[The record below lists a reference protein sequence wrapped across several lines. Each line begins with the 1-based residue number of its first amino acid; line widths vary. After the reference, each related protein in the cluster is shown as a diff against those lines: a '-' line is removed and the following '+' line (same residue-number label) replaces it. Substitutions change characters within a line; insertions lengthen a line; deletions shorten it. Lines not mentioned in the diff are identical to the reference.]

1 MAAACS
7 PRKRELRGEGG
18 GMKSRATSLRLPESL
33 AVDIGVIARAEGIPI
48 SEFIREALENHVSL
62 RRSEPGFKERL
73 KERMAEDQEVF
84 KRLAGD

>member
-1 MAAACS
+1 M
-7 PRKRELRGEGG
+7 KR
-18 GMKSRATSLRLPESL
+18 RATSLRLPESL
-33 AVDIGVIARAEGIPI
+33 AVDIGVIARSEGIPI
-48 SEFIREALENHVSL
+48 SEFIREALENHVAL